1 MGVWCIQLAGA
12 AGRGAGLWA
21 AAGLFDVCSGTAMR
35 DFLGE
40 ERREEDGVA

>member
-1 MGVWCIQLAGA
+1 MGFLPFSSQ
-12 AGRGAGLWA
+12 LWA